1 MLGTSCGTFL
11 LPEVEYF
18 HLSPILV
25 LVQCKHQNENQVA
38 ADPDAGKYE
47 QPGPMIMEVM
57 IFRIFYLSSTLRNY
71 LKSKL

>member
-25 LVQCKHQNENQVA
+25 LVQCMHQNENLVG
-38 ADPDAGKYE
+38 ADHDADRCV
-47 QPGPMIMEVM
+47 QP
-57 IFRIFYLSSTLRNY
+57 
-71 LKSKL
+71 